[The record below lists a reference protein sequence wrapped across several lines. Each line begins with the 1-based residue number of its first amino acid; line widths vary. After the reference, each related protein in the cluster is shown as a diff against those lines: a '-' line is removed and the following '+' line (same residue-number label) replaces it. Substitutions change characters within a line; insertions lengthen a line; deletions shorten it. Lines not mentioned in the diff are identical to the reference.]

1 MTNHHVPA
9 AATPPKV
16 RLRGSSG
23 SHLAPA
29 DWKPQP
35 TTAAAAAA
43 ASVTSGIRHSV
54 AAGAAGGVPL
64 LAESECRRGGVGRP
78 RVVRA
83 LAVAWGEPRGIGHHQ
98 GAARRGAAAG
108 AAQYV
113 QVPQAGPRR
122 PARVLDH
129 LCQGP
134 RAPAFLPD
142 DLVPGSFRG
151 IATPMGRRGGDTRGQ
166 HAKKKRERR
175 EEESPSSSR
184 ARGHIP
190 VTSCAAPPNAPRRDA
205 P

>member
-35 TTAAAAAA
+35 TTAAAA
-43 ASVTSGIRHSV
+43 SVTSGIRHSV

-64 LAESECRRGGVGRP
+64 LAESECRR
-78 RVVRA
+78 
-83 LAVAWGEPRGIGHHQ
+83 VAWGEPRGIGHHQ

-175 EEESPSSSR
+175 EEEGPSSSR